1 MAPKDG
7 DEGSCGSV
15 SAIAA
20 ARLPGETMGVAGDA
34 GIDPDITCLRRML
47 SAASFQERGSDF
59 FRTRITRSHGVV
71 DSGHSGQ
78 VCVSSG

>member
-34 GIDPDITCLRRML
+34 GIDPDITCFRRMFGRGCSEFL
-47 SAASFQERGSDF
+47 GRDPARQESQ
-59 FRTRITRSHGVV
+59 GVV
-71 DSGHSGQ
+71 DSGHSVE
-78 VCVSSG
+78 VCVSSGR